1 MDNHSHDDN
10 HFLLQKEVKS
20 PKVVSSSSTDF
31 KFCKTILEA
40 KFDGLILSH

>member
-20 PKVVSSSSTDF
+20 PKVVSSSTDF
-31 KFCKTILEA
+31 TFCKTILEA
-40 KFDGLILSH
+40 KFGGLILSH